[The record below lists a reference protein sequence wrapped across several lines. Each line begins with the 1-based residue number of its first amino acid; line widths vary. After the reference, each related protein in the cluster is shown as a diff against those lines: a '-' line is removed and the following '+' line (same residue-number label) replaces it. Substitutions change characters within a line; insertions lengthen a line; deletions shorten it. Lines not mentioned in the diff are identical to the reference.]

1 MDEVGPA
8 PGVPA
13 ATSLRLPSR
22 WPTYALVLGSV
33 AGIFAVGL
41 AIPALA
47 GHSPGVVSAG
57 RAPAT
62 KLTFGPLVDHDRRPP
77 PRFSDTP
84 LVTSP
89 APPPDVALVASDV
102 GVTPTSITLGVIL
115 PSLGAIASFGIDVS
129 SLDPKTQETYWDSA
143 VARVNAAGGV
153 DGRRLDVVF
162 ATASILSAD
171 SQRAACQSL
180 TEDHHVFA
188 VANELGITGDPV
200 LCVTRDHATPFIG
213 IDGEDPS
220 YYAQSDGRLV
230 TLELPTTEVLTI
242 MVDRL
247 AQLGLVGGHTIGVV
261 HSTGPGGI
269 DGAALRKSLLADG
282 AQAVIDGPLGNQD
295 PLLVSGQVAQAEQ
308 QMHQAGVDTVLL
320 LTNAVY
326 GTVFGTQADQDRYTP
341 TYVVTDLGSATAGDS
356 FIANQPASFFRQAL
370 AVTTSELGQGRSN
383 LPETPLDAGCR
394 LAYQFLAR
402 RSIDRDGSDAVAA
415 LGACSIVQILTMGLN
430 GAGPNPTRGAFTAAL
445 SGFGLFAL
453 PAFGR
458 GDLAAGRL
466 GIADDVEIAAGHADC
481 QCWYAVDGF
490 RPISSVIGPGG
501 P

>member
-1 MDEVGPA
+1 VDEVGPA
-8 PGVPA
+8 PKVPA
-13 ATSLRLPSR
+13 AASLRLPSR
-22 WPTYALVLGSV
+22 WPTYALVIGSV
-33 AGIFAVGL
+33 VGIFAVVL
-41 AIPALA
+41 AIPAVA
-47 GHSPGVVSAG
+47 GHSPGVGAAG
-57 RAPAT
+57 RSTPT
-62 KLTFGPLVDHDRRPP
+62 LTFGPLADHDPRPP
-77 PRFSDTP
+77 PMFSGLP

-89 APPPDVALVASDV
+89 APPPGVPLVASDV
-102 GVTPTSITLGVIL
+102 GVTPTAITLGVIL

-129 SLDPKTQETYWDSA
+129 ALDPKTQETYWNSA

-162 ATASILSAD
+162 ATADILSAD

-200 LCVTRDHATPFIG
+200 LCVTRDHQTPFIG
-213 IDGEDPS
+213 VDGEDPS
-220 YYAQSDGRLV
+220 YYPLSQGRLI

-242 MVDRL
+242 LVDRL
-247 AQLGLVGGHTIGVV
+247 AQLGLIRGHTIGVV
-261 HSTGPGGI
+261 HDTGPGGI
-269 DGAALRKSLLADG
+269 DGGAFRSALLARG
-282 AQAVIDGPLGNQD
+282 AKAVIDAPLGNED
-295 PLLVSGQVAQAEQ
+295 PLVVSGQVAEAEQ
-308 QMHQAGVDTVLL
+308 RMHQAGVDTVLL

-326 GTVFGTQADQDRYTP
+326 GTIFGTQADQDRYTP

-370 AVTTSELGQGRSN
+370 AVTTAELGQGRSN
-383 LPETPLDAGCR
+383 LPEAPLDAGCR

-402 RSIDRDGSDAVAA
+402 RSIDRDGDDDVAA

-430 GAGPNPTRGAFTAAL
+430 GAGPNPTRAAFVAAL
-445 SGFGLFAL
+445 SGVGMFAL

-458 GDLAAGRL
+458 GYLAANRP
-466 GIADDVEIAAGHADC
+466 GIADDVEVAAGHADC

-490 RPISSVIGPGG
+490 RPISSVVGSGG

>member
-1 MDEVGPA
+1 VDEAGPA
-8 PGVPA
+8 PEVP
-13 ATSLRLPSR
+13 SLRLPSR
-22 WPTYALVLGSV
+22 WPTYALVIGSV
-33 AGIFAVGL
+33 IGIFAVGL

-47 GHSPGVVSAG
+47 GHSPGVAAAG
-57 RAPAT
+57 RTTPAT
-62 KLTFGPLVDHDRRPP
+62 LRFGPLANHDPRPP
-77 PRFSDTP
+77 PMYSDRL

-89 APPPDVALVASDV
+89 PPPPGVPLLASDV

-129 SLDPKTQETYWDSA
+129 SLDPKTQETYWNSA

-153 DGRRLDVVF
+153 DGRRLEVVF

-180 TEDHHVFA
+180 TEDHRVFA

-200 LCVTRDHATPFIG
+200 LCVTRDHQTPFIG
-213 IDGEDPS
+213 VDGEDPS
-220 YYAQSDGRLV
+220 YYQLSQGRLV

-247 AQLGLVGGHTIGVV
+247 SQLGLVAGHTIGVV
-261 HSTGPGGI
+261 HGTGPGGI
-269 DGAALRKSLLADG
+269 DGGTVRSALLARG
-282 AQAVIDGPLGNQD
+282 ARAVIDGPLGNED
-295 PLLVSGQVAQAEQ
+295 PLVVSGQVAQAEQ
-308 QMHQAGVDTVLL
+308 RMHQAGVDTVLL

-341 TYVVTDLGSATAGDS
+341 TYIMTDLGSATAGDS
-356 FIANQPASFFRQAL
+356 FIANMPASFFRQAL
-370 AVTTSELGQGRSN
+370 AVTTAELGQGRAN
-383 LPETPLDAGCR
+383 LREAPLDAGCR
-394 LAYQFLAR
+394 LAYQFLSH
-402 RSIDRDGSDAVAA
+402 RSIERDGADAVAA
-415 LGACSIVQILTMGLN
+415 LGACSIVQILTMGLS
-430 GAGPNPTRGAFTAAL
+430 GAGPNPTRAGFTTAL
-445 SGFGLFAL
+445 SDVGLFAL

-458 GDLAAGRL
+458 GYLAATRP
-466 GIADDVEIAAGHADC
+466 GIADDVEVAAGHADC

-490 RPISSVIGPGG
+490 RPISSVVGSGG